1 MYTLVIKPRSVLMA
15 KDAYE
20 WYEEQ
25 REGLGEEFL
34 AELEFSYAK
43 ILKNPTKYDS
53 SKTGL
58 GASTSGVSL
67 MLSYTKL
74 QVLNSLFMQCS
85 IQAEIRGTSSK
96 IDFTNTKGLN
106 D

>member
-43 ILKNPTKYDS
+43 ILKKPTIYGFIENGFRRINFRRFPYVVIYEIAGTEFIVYAVFHTSRNPGDKF
-53 SKTGL
+53 K
-58 GASTSGVSL
+58 
-67 MLSYTKL
+67 
-74 QVLNSLFMQCS
+74 N
-85 IQAEIRGTSSK
+85 
-96 IDFTNTKGLN
+96 
-106 D
+106 